1 MLTQITHTGVWV
13 HDLDEALAFY
23 TEKLGFDVL
32 FDIREE
38 TWSWVV
44 VAPAGSEIPALNL
57 MVPGPPFM
65 HAAAAWLV
73 LELGAWGANS
83 GAILATDDCRAD
95 FAALTAKGVEFQQE
109 PMERDYG
116 VDAAFRDPSGNS
128 WRMTQRGR

>member
-23 TEKLGFDVL
+23 TDKLGFEVL
-32 FDIREE
+32 YDIREE

-44 VAPAGSEIPALNL
+44 VAPAGSAVPALNL

-65 HAAAAWLV
+65 DADAARQVLDLV
-73 LELGAWGANS
+73 AS
-83 GAILATDDCRAD
+83 GAISGGILATDDCRAD
-95 FAALTAKGVEFQQE
+95 FEALTARGVEFQQE

-116 VDAAFRDPSGNS
+116 IDAAFRDPSGNS
-128 WRMTQRGR
+128 WRMTQRAR

>member
-13 HDLDEALAFY
+13 HDIDEALAFY
-23 TEKLGFDVL
+23 TDKLGFEVR

-44 VAPAGSEIPALNL
+44 VAPRGSHTPELIL

-65 HAAAAWLV
+65 DGDTAKRL
-73 LELGAWGANS
+73 LEILAS
-83 GAILATDDCRAD
+83 GALSGGILATEDCRAD
-95 FAALTAKGVEFQQE
+95 FESLKSRGVEFQQE

-128 WRMTQRGR
+128 WRMTQRKG